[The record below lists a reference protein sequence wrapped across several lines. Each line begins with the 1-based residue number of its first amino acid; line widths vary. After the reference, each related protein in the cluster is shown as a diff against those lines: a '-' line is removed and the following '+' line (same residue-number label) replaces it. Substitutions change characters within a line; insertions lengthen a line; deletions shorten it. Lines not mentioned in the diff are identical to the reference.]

1 MQKKYFEIVCSTKR
15 IPIFISALLNKNLR
29 NNMNRN
35 TRYYR
40 GLDHECPGSWSG
52 YVLLPEGKPA
62 LFLKSSLSGF
72 MLQRKY

>member
-1 MQKKYFEIVCSTKR
+1 
-15 IPIFISALLNKNLR
+15 
-29 NNMNRN
+29 MNRN

-40 GLDHECPGSWSG
+40 GLDHECPGSWRG
-52 YVLLPEGKPA
+52 CNLLPAGKPA